1 MLYIYYQYSSTLLLP
16 HPLPLASKSFT
27 TSTHTHSTPNMLP
40 RRARGTLQCLN
51 KARRFSTSAPVAAVT
66 PIRKTVQSTQSK
78 VATETSK
85 RTQSTAAT
93 ATAERPVPSPAFN
106 RDDSRRNEVS
116 PLRPYKSQ
124 ELDHSFVG
132 MTGGEIFH
140 EMMLRQDVKHIC
152 MH

>member
-1 MLYIYYQYSSTLLLP
+1 
-16 HPLPLASKSFT
+16 
-27 TSTHTHSTPNMLP
+27 MLP

-66 PIRKTVQSTQSK
+66 PVRKTLQNSQSK
-78 VATETSK
+78 AATETSK
-85 RTQSTAAT
+85 RTQSTAATATT

-106 RDDSRRNEVS
+106 RDDTRRNEVQ
-116 PLRPYKSQ
+116 PLRPYKAQ

-140 EMMLRQDVKHIC
+140 EMMLRQEVKHIC
-152 MH
+152 MHFVQQTFQLAYTDVFYSRVSRWSHSSRL